1 MVISSKKTELSGDT
15 IIRVP
20 MGFKGS
26 SEPLSQERPDVPDI
40 LEHVVDRKEFKI
52 RLANTHGQRS
62 AATMLIKKMYSWRGY
77 QTAFNMDD

>member
-1 MVISSKKTELSGDT
+1 MVISSKKNELSGDT

-20 MGFKGS
+20 LGFRAAG
-26 SEPLSQERPDVPDI
+26 PLMQERPDVADT

-52 RLANTHGQRS
+52 RLADTHGQRS
-62 AATMLIKKMYSWRGY
+62 SASMLIKKMYSWRGY